1 MSRDAKEIGFVHFRE
16 GKADSNMAAD
26 VQCQGGSCEQNSE
39 QLFSL
44 VVEKTASRNCLDL
57 PAHVRVRRA
66 GAVMQGCS
74 LLLVFFFSLG
84 QVRQSLLGTPGFV
97 SVWGTHAIQFLY
109 SCTFLLRKKIC
120 KNVLISQVTI

>member
-1 MSRDAKEIGFVHFRE
+1 MSRDAKGIGFVHFRK

-74 LLLVFFFSLG
+74 LLLFFFFSLG

-97 SVWGTHAIQFLY
+97 SVWGTHATQFLLQLHI
-109 SCTFLLRKKIC
+109 STQKK
-120 KNVLISQVTI
+120 NM